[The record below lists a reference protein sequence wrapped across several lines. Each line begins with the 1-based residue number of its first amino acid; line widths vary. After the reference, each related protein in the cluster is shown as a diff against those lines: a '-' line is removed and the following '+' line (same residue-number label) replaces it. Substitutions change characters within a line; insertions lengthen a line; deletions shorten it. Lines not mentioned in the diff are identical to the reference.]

1 MLPFGY
7 MKLFTVLAAQQG
19 AGCRPQA
26 LDTYMYVHL
35 SCGGLRERRRDER
48 RAGEFTYMYVPTRY
62 RYRLNRMNKSNES
75 NRLCLDIA
83 SAHDMSHH
91 LTRSATRAQKN
102 EDDVLQF
109 SSHLFGCSGHN
120 FYAHGQRMKMKS
132 VSIAITAAALAQV
145 APVDAFVPSSLNHQ
159 STMSSSTTAMRSTV
173 MPLPTAENSRKQQPE
188 LDEDDLYMTP
198 PNAMWEPPRAG
209 AVMKMLPK
217 ETWDIDTPTS
227 LFYFAVDLLAVV
239 STMGFLDM
247 VVTSD
252 NYHALPMWAQA
263 LAVAPLQVLTGFAM
277 W

>member
-1 MLPFGY
+1 
-7 MKLFTVLAAQQG
+7 
-19 AGCRPQA
+19 
-26 LDTYMYVHL
+26 
-35 SCGGLRERRRDER
+35 
-48 RAGEFTYMYVPTRY
+48 
-62 RYRLNRMNKSNES
+62 MNKS

>member
-1 MLPFGY
+1 
-7 MKLFTVLAAQQG
+7 
-19 AGCRPQA
+19 
-26 LDTYMYVHL
+26 
-35 SCGGLRERRRDER
+35 
-48 RAGEFTYMYVPTRY
+48 
-62 RYRLNRMNKSNES
+62 
-75 NRLCLDIA
+75 
-83 SAHDMSHH
+83 
-91 LTRSATRAQKN
+91 
-102 EDDVLQF
+102 
-109 SSHLFGCSGHN
+109 
-120 FYAHGQRMKMKS
+120 MKS

-159 STMSSSTTAMRSTV
+159 SAMSSSTTAMRSTV

-198 PNAMWEPPRAG
+198 PNAMREPPKAG

-239 STMGFLDM
+239 GTMGFLDM

-252 NYHALPMWAQA
+252 IYHAFPMWAQA